1 MYSIAAASRLSGV
14 HPETLRAW
22 ERRYDIVCP
31 RRDSRGCRV
40 YASED
45 VERLK
50 LLRQATDLGH
60 PIGRLADLDLE
71 GLRQV
76 AEQAA
81 HEPGHSGEIRRMVCR
96 IVDAVERYRPDEC
109 NQELGLAATLLEPDC
124 FTDKVIAPALEAVS
138 ERARLGEMSVAQEH
152 VLNCCIRCAVLALL
166 GAYQS
171 RATGPTMILAT
182 LPGEKHELGVL
193 ITAMLAAAD
202 GMDCVYLGPDIP
214 PEDLVVAAIRTK
226 ARCVALSCTLEQPPA
241 GLQETLV
248 GLARALPQG
257 CELWMGGKAAA
268 QLDVQGLPPTCIC
281 VSNLRDFKRCSSALK
296 DSP

>member
-1 MYSIAAASRLSGV
+1 MYSIAAASRLSGI

-31 RRDSRGCRV
+31 RRDARGCRV
-40 YASED
+40 YAPAD

-60 PIGRLADLDLE
+60 PIGRLADLDLD

-109 NQELGLAATLLEPDC
+109 NQELGLAATLLEPQC
-124 FTDKVIAPALEAVS
+124 LADKVIAPALCAVS
-138 ERARLGEMSVAQEH
+138 ERAGQGEMSVAQEH
-152 VLNCCIRCAVLALL
+152 LLNCCIRCAVLPLL
-166 GAYQS
+166 AAYQA

-182 LPGEKHELGVL
+182 LPGEKHELGLL

-202 GMDCVYLGPDIP
+202 GMDSLYLGPDIP
-214 PEDLVVAAIRTK
+214 SEDLVVAAIRTQ
-226 ARCVALSCTLEQPPA
+226 ARCVALSCVLDPSVT
-241 GLQETLV
+241 GMQETLI
-248 GLARALPQG
+248 GLARALPQD
-257 CELWMGGKAAA
+257 CELWVGGRGVS
-268 QLDVQGLPPTCIC
+268 QLDMQSLPDNCIC
-281 VSNLRDFKRCSSALK
+281 VQSLRDLKRCYGALK
-296 DSP
+296 DAH